1 MSDARLLPLFLRL
14 DGRVVLVVGAG
25 KVAERKID
33 DLDEAGAAVTVVAKE
48 ATPHVRDLADRRAIV
63 WNERSFRE
71 DDLDEAWLTIAATD
85 DASVQRHV
93 WEGAEKRR
101 IFCIAVDD
109 PPHSSAYSA
118 AVVRRPP
125 ITIAIS
131 SSGEAPALT
140 RLLREIIEQVL
151 PEPEWVQ
158 AARALRERWKR
169 EKTPMGSRFSELVK
183 AFKAKA

>member
-1 MSDARLLPLFLRL
+1 LFLRV
-14 DGRVVLVVGAG
+14 DGRVIIVVGAG
-25 KVAERKID
+25 KVAERKIE
-33 DLDEAGAAVTVVAKE
+33 DLVEAGAAVTVVAKE
-48 ATPHVRDLADRRAIV
+48 ATPRVRDLADRGAVV

-71 DDLDEAWLTIAATD
+71 DDLDEAWLAVAATD
-85 DASVQRHV
+85 DPAVQSHV
-93 WEGAEKRR
+93 WEAAEKRR

-118 AVVRRPP
+118 AVVRRSP

-169 EKTPMGSRFSELVK
+169 EKTPMGSRFAELVQ
-183 AFKAKA
+183 AFKEKD